1 MCDRRAE
8 WERNPAPVGILPAML
23 TAATIDR
30 ILTAIPHRTVGLIG
44 DLFLDR
50 YFDID
55 AGLNE
60 PSVETG
66 LTAYQV
72 TGVRCYPGALGTVL
86 NNLVALG
93 VGKIHPI
100 TVIGDDGEGY
110 ELRKALA
117 AMPAVDVSDVV
128 VSAGRRTPSYNK
140 PMLNESGAVRELNR
154 LDIKNRTP
162 TPDAVTTEVIH
173 RLEAAWAKFD
183 ALLVLDQ
190 VSEAECGVI
199 TTAVREKLAE
209 LGERDPAKFV
219 LADSREQI
227 GLFRNVCVKPN
238 AAELDDAVADV
249 TYDHVLWMEREAA
262 AKLSR
267 TAGRTVFATR
277 GEAGVLVTGGGEG
290 IVVDAYPVT
299 GPVDICG
306 AGDSCSAGIACAMTA
321 GCSPEEAAAFGN
333 LVASV
338 TVQQIGVTGT
348 ASPEQVR
355 KRWAEVGDGK

>member
-1 MCDRRAE
+1 
-8 WERNPAPVGILPAML
+8 ML
-23 TAATIDR
+23 TATTIER
-30 ILTAIPHRTVGLIG
+30 ILTTIPGRTVGLIG

-86 NNLVALG
+86 NNLAALG
-93 VGKIHPI
+93 VGRIHPI

-117 AMPAVDVSDVV
+117 EMPSVDSSDIV
-128 VSAGRRTPSYNK
+128 VSVERRTPSYNK
-140 PMLNESGAVRELNR
+140 PMLNEAGAVRELNR

-162 TPDAVTTEVIH
+162 TPAGVTAEVIR
-173 RLEAAWAKFD
+173 RLEAAWDKFD

-209 LGERDPAKFV
+209 LGARDPAKFV

-238 AAELDDAVADV
+238 RNELVRTALSASVPQ
-249 TYDHVLWMEREAA
+249 LELLAA
-262 AKLSR
+262 A
-267 TAGRTVFATR
+267 TGRVVFCTNGER
-277 GEAGVLVTGGGEG
+277 GIDVCREHGRREYLTLNHLLVSS
-290 IVVDAYPVT
+290 VSAYPVT
-299 GPVDICG
+299 GPIDICG
-306 AGDSCSAGIACAMTA
+306 AGDSCSAAIACAMTA
-321 GCSPEEAAAFGN
+321 GCSPEAAAAFGN
-333 LVASV
+333 LVASI
-338 TVQQIGVTGT
+338 TIQQIGVTGT

-355 KRWAEVGDGK
+355 KRWAEVGGGK